1 MAQIFQSER
10 GSAGPAPQARGGAR
24 AGGPEE
30 DRLSALQAK
39 ADAATSGGTAAR
51 LGALRAEALQRAEA
65 AEEEEPLQGKALQ
78 RAEAPEEEEPLQGKA
93 LQRVEEEEPL
103 QGKAIWG
110 KPLQRKGGSKTGL
123 PESLRSGVEQLS
135 GLDMSNV
142 RVHYNSP
149 RPAAV
154 QAHAYAQGSDIHLGP
169 GQERHLPHEA
179 WHTVQ
184 QAKGQVKPTS
194 EVAGQPLNDSP
205 ALESEADR
213 MGAKAAKL

>member
-24 AGGPEE
+24 AGGPQE

-39 ADAATSGGTAAR
+39 ADAATSGGAAAR
-51 LGALRAEALQRAEA
+51 LGALRAE
-65 AEEEEPLQGKALQ
+65 ALQ

-93 LQRVEEEEPL
+93 LQRVEEDEPL
-103 QGKAIWG
+103 QGKA
-110 KPLQRKGGSKTGL
+110 LQRKGGSKTGL
-123 PESLRSGVEQLS
+123 PERLRSGVERLS
-135 GLDMSNV
+135 GVDMSHV
-142 RVHYNSP
+142 RVHYNSS

-169 GQERHLPHEA
+169 GQEKHLPHEA

-184 QAKGQVKPTS
+184 QAKGRVRPTT
-194 EVAGQPLNDSP
+194 EVAGTPVNDSP

-213 MGAKAAKL
+213 MGAKAERL